1 MVYKVLNSDNE
12 ILALKC
18 VQLKDLPPNLQENY
32 INEVRLLS
40 KLRNKPG
47 IVNLIDYELNIS
59 AKELRIVW
67 PFEGG

>member
-18 VQLKDLPPNLQENY
+18 VKLKDLPKTLQENY

-47 IVNLIDYELNIS
+47 IVTLIDYELNVD
-59 AKELRIVW
+59 AKELLIV
-67 PFEGG
+67 